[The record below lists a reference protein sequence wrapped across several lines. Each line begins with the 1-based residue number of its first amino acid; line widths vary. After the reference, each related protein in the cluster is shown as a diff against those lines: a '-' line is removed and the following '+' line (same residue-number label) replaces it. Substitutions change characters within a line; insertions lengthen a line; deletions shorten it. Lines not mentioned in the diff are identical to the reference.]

1 MECDGRETKE
11 AIKDELDIENVV
23 IERAHRVKRNNDN
36 NENNNQTRKPS
47 TAVAKLLHFKDKQ
60 DILHES
66 KSLKIRNFYFKE
78 YLSREIVAI
87 RQGLWNE
94 VDRLPEE
101 EGKFAV
107 INYDPILFTYSS
119 AKKLLVSFHMNQE
132 LKMNAE
138 YFENLTFYAFN
149 KEDLLLNDSF
159 DPDSNFSNT
168 HGFTNTTYLTRE
180 ILKAMIKENNDISF
194 SVLHLNIR
202 SLNKS
207 FESLK
212 NLLVEINFCFE
223 VICITESWCSDD
235 PHTNSNYQL
244 PNYVSIHQGRKNGK
258 TGCFIRIVI
267 HKGLIYNIRH
277 GISVND
283 EDTEVLCLEIINQK
297 SNEIVINTIY
307 RQPSGNK
314 ENFENYFCNFYEKIK
329 SRITYVLGDF
339 NLNPLDYDTNCKV
352 KSYCNTI
359 FSHYFIQIINKP
371 TRLTNHNA
379 TIIDHNLTSSFYSK
393 IDTRILEVDN

>member
-1 MECDGRETKE
+1 MSILEDRSRRNNICVEGIPGSKGERWNVTEEKLKK
-11 AIKDELDIENVV
+11 AIKDELDFENVA

-36 NENNNQTRKPS
+36 NENNDQTRKPS

-66 KSLKIRNFYFKE
+66 NSLKIRKFYFKE
-78 YLSREIVAI
+78 DLSRETVAL
-87 RQGLWNE
+87 RKGLWNE
-94 VDRLPEE
+94 VVRLPEE

-107 INYDPILFTYSS
+107 INYDPILLTKFS

-138 YFENLTFYAFN
+138 YFENQTFNVFN
-149 KEDLLLNDSF
+149 TENLLLNDSF

-168 HGFTNTTYLTRE
+168 HGFTNTTYFTRKS
-180 ILKAMIKENNDISF
+180 LKAMIKENNGISF

-202 SLNKS
+202 SLNKN

-235 PHTNSNYQL
+235 PHTNNNYQL

-258 TGCFIRIVI
+258 TGSFITIFI

-277 GISVND
+277 DLSVND

-297 SNEIVINTIY
+297 SNKIFINTI
-307 RQPSGNK
+307 
-314 ENFENYFCNFYEKIK
+314 
-329 SRITYVLGDF
+329 
-339 NLNPLDYDTNCKV
+339 
-352 KSYCNTI
+352 
-359 FSHYFIQIINKP
+359 
-371 TRLTNHNA
+371 
-379 TIIDHNLTSSFYSK
+379 
-393 IDTRILEVDN
+393 